1 MIDSIG
7 MQKNEEKRKQFLIEK
22 IIHGTEFQNL
32 YNIMTEKKP
41 EITETIEHN
50 NEIARK
56 VYQKL
61 WIDISDKVN

>member
-7 MQKNEEKRKQFLIEK
+7 MQKKEEKRKQFLIEK

-32 YNIMTEKKP
+32 YNIMTEKKT

-50 NEIARK
+50 YEIARK